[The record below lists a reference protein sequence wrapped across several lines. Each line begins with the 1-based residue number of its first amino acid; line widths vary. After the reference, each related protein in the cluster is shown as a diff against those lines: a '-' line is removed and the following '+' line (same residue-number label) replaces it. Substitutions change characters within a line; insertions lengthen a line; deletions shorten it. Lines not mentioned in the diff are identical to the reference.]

1 MRLIGWG
8 LLIFITSG
16 LVWAISSFGDASQQL
31 TEKAVT
37 AAPWVYLS
45 RAIFFSLPV
54 AIVTE
59 IVRLRG
65 RRQRRE

>member
-1 MRLIGWG
+1 MTPIGLG
-8 LLIFITSG
+8 LLVFIASG
-16 LVWAISSFGDASQQL
+16 LVSAISSFGDASQQL

-37 AAPWVYLS
+37 VSPWVYLS

-59 IVRLRG
+59 IVCLRR